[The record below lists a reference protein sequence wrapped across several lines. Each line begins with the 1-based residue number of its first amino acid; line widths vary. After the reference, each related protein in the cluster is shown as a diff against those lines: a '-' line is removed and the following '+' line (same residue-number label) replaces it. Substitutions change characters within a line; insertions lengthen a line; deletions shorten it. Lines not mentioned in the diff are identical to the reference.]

1 MTASDI
7 DHIINHLSLKKSRN
21 RWRWLALVLFVLALV
36 ALFARWDKV
45 PTATDHVARLT
56 VSGLI
61 TGSDTQ
67 LQLLKDIADSTA
79 ARALIV
85 RIDSPGGTTAGSEA
99 LYEEIR
105 KVAAK
110 KPVVAVMD
118 TVAASGGYITALAT
132 DRIFARG
139 NTITGSIGVIF
150 SYPEVSGL
158 LNTLGVRME
167 ELKSGELKAE
177 PSPYRPAS
185 EKAKQVSMELI
196 MDGFAWFKGL
206 VSERRKLSPERTDV
220 LSDGRV
226 YSGRQ
231 ALKEG
236 LIDAIGGEEEAMAWL
251 VSEKKI
257 PAGLKVE
264 DWRPPQPWF
273 ESAIGVSIRGTILSS
288 LGLSPLQE
296 VVDRSRLDGLLA
308 LWHPSFTNTQAE

>member
-7 DHIINHLSLKKSRN
+7 DHIINHLSLRKSLR
-21 RWRWLALVLFVLALV
+21 RWRWIALALFIVTLL
-36 ALFARWDKV
+36 ALFARGESL
-45 PTATDHVARLT
+45 PTSSDHVARLS

-61 TGSDTQ
+61 TGSDQQ
-67 LQLLKDIADSTA
+67 LQLLKDIAESDRA
-79 ARALIV
+79 KALIV

-99 LYEEIR
+99 LYEAIR
-105 KVAAK
+105 KVGER

-118 TVAASGGYITALAT
+118 TVAASGGYITALAA
-132 DRIFARG
+132 DRIYARG

-150 SYPEVSGL
+150 SYPEISGL

-177 PSPYRPAS
+177 PSPYKPAS
-185 EKAKQVSMELI
+185 EKARQVSMEMI

-206 VSERRKLSPERTDV
+206 VSERRKLSPERTAA

-236 LIDAIGGEEEAMAWL
+236 LIDAIGGEDEAMAWL
-251 VSEKKI
+251 ASERKI
-257 PAGLKVE
+257 PEGLKIE
-264 DWRPPQPWF
+264 EWRPPRPWL
-273 ESAIGVSIRGTILSS
+273 EEALGASIPDAILSS
-288 LGLSPLQE
+288 LGLASLRDMAE
-296 VVDRSRLDGLLA
+296 RTRLDGMLA
-308 LWHPSFTNTQAE
+308 LWHPSAPNANAE